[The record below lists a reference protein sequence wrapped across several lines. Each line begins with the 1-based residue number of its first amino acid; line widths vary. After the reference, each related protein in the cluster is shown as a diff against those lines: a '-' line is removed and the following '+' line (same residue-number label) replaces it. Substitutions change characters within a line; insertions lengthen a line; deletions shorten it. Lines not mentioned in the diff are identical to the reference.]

1 MDENSWNATGCTEGG
16 PMHTEHIELTTQR
29 LREFA
34 EWEARNPPESG
45 VVKVTR
51 DPHGAFWRW
60 VETRK

>member
-1 MDENSWNATGCTEGG
+1 MER
-16 PMHTEHIELTTQR
+16 EHIELTTQR

-60 VETRK
+60 VETRRCAR